1 MSETPQLILRLMT
14 FFYAIGY
21 LALAVFC
28 LHRLLQIL
36 GRSRGDAV
44 DFSHAR
50 PDGGASGGSLHRSED
65 GVAPIRPSEE
75 RSVRTRCGVDA
86 CVARYHGIR
95 PADDNWSFLA
105 ILHLHT
111 TEPVN

>member
-50 PDGGASGGSLHRSED
+50 PDGGASGGSFHRSQD
-65 GVAPIRPSEE
+65 GFAPIRPSK
-75 RSVRTRCGVDA
+75 SVASGLDTGRRLQCSLSLYSACG
-86 CVARYHGIR
+86 
-95 PADDNWSFLA
+95 
-105 ILHLHT
+105 
-111 TEPVN
+111 